1 MRICLINSRQDPGGT
16 NIRSRME
23 ELLETPHEQPY
34 PLELHEYSFLET
46 EERLIFQ
53 DHIDEGLESD
63 LIIFLSRHA
72 SMNPVPQLTVHVTG
86 NLSTA
91 DFGGIPGSLAVA
103 APAWMHAILGNLSRH
118 APPGY
123 RVSYEAT
130 HHGPTEISTPS
141 LFVEVGSTAKEWS
154 DPVAGTAVAMSVLE
168 ASPGGCIPLIG
179 LGGTHY
185 ARRETEI
192 SLTSRGAFGHI
203 APSREISSIDPGMIM
218 QMAEKSGAVAAFIDK
233 KALRSDEIRSIEDA
247 LLPCGLVRL
256 NESDILNFGDITW
269 EQYRAVLDLAFEVD
283 PDCRP
288 NLHRPKRGTPVI
300 LRFSPGLLEEAQKA
314 DQKALF
320 EGISAIPLVHLQSPS
335 GSILPQF
342 IITEENPRE
351 ILNALISLCVT
362 LIRKEQ
368 EISIAGDHLT
378 IRKIRFDPRKARE
391 LGVPKGPLYR
401 ELVKGRTIRV
411 NDQVITPEMVRA
423 STERTIHIPGL
434 ENYT

>member
-1 MRICLINSRQDPGGT
+1 MP
-16 NIRSRME
+16 
-23 ELLETPHEQPY
+23 
-34 PLELHEYSFLET
+34 
-46 EERLIFQ
+46 
-53 DHIDEGLESD
+53 
-63 LIIFLSRHA
+63 
-72 SMNPVPQLTVHVTG
+72 
-86 NLSTA
+86 
-91 DFGGIPGSLAVA
+91 
-103 APAWMHAILGNLSRH
+103 LGNLSRH

-141 LFVEVGSTAKEWS
+141 LFVEVGSTDKEWR

-168 ASPGGCIPLIG
+168 SSPGECIPLIG

-192 SLTSRGAFGHI
+192 SLNSRGAFGHI
-203 APSREISSIDPGMIM
+203 APSREIPSIDPGMIR

-247 LLPCGLVRL
+247 LLSCGLVRL
-256 NESDILNFGDITW
+256 NESDLFNFGDLTW
-269 EQYRAVLDLAFEVD
+269 EQFRAVLDLAFEVD

-300 LRFSPGLLEEAQKA
+300 LRFSSGLLEEAQKA

-320 EGISAIPLVHLQSPS
+320 EGISAIPLVYLQSPS

-378 IRKIRFDPRKARE
+378 IRKIRFDPRKAQE
-391 LGVPKGPLYR
+391 LGVPKGPLYG
-401 ELVKGRTIRV
+401 ELMKGRTIRV
-411 NDQVITPEMVRA
+411 NGRIITPEMVQA

-434 ENYT
+434 ESYT